1 MKIKKAIIPA
11 AGLGTRFL
19 PATKSQP
26 KEMLP
31 IIDKPTIHYIVE
43 EAVASG
49 IEEILIVTSRTK
61 KAIEDYFDKSIEL
74 EMELENKNKQ
84 ELLSTVKKI
93 SDIANIYYIRQKE
106 PKGLGH
112 AILTTK
118 SFVGN
123 EPFAVLLGDDVITSE
138 TPVLK
143 QMMDIYEK
151 YQSCVVGVQ
160 SVSWEDVNKYGIIS
174 GKFIENRISKV
185 ENMVE
190 KPLKSNAPSNL
201 AVLGRYIITP
211 DIFPILE
218 NQEAGSGGEIQ
229 LTDALCKLA
238 KTRSIYSYDFI
249 GKRYDIGN
257 KLGFLQAN
265 IEFALSRNDLKD
277 EFASYLKTLNL

>member
-1 MKIKKAIIPA
+1 MQIKKAIIPA

-31 IIDKPTIHYIVE
+31 IIDKPTIQYIVE
-43 EAVASG
+43 EAVSSG

-118 SFVGN
+118 SFVEN
-123 EPFAVLLGDDVITSE
+123 ELFAVIIGDDVITSE

-143 QMMDIYEK
+143 QMMDVYEK
-151 YQSCVVGVQ
+151 YH
-160 SVSWEDVNKYGIIS
+160 
-174 GKFIENRISKV
+174 
-185 ENMVE
+185 
-190 KPLKSNAPSNL
+190 
-201 AVLGRYIITP
+201 
-211 DIFPILE
+211 
-218 NQEAGSGGEIQ
+218 
-229 LTDALCKLA
+229 
-238 KTRSIYSYDFI
+238 
-249 GKRYDIGN
+249 
-257 KLGFLQAN
+257 
-265 IEFALSRNDLKD
+265 
-277 EFASYLKTLNL
+277 

>member
-26 KEMLP
+26 KEMMP
-31 IIDKPTIHYIVE
+31 IIDKPTIQYIVE
-43 EAVASG
+43 EAVSSG
-49 IEEILIVTSRTK
+49 IEEILIVTNRTK

-74 EMELENKNKQ
+74 EMELENKEKQ
-84 ELLSTVKKI
+84 ELLEVVKKI

-118 SFVGN
+118 TFVGN
-123 EPFAVLLGDDVITSE
+123 EPFAVLLGDDVITSK

-143 QMMDIYEK
+143 QMMEV
-151 YQSCVVGVQ
+151 YQTYKSCVVGVQ
-160 SVSWEDVNKYGIIS
+160 NVNWEDVNKYGIIS
-174 GKFIENRISKV
+174 GKLIEERISKID
-185 ENMVE
+185 NMVE
-190 KPLKSNAPSNL
+190 KPDKGTAPSNL

-218 NQEAGSGGEIQ
+218 KQEVGSGGEVQ

-238 KTRSIYSYDFI
+238 KSKPIYSYNFI

-265 IEFALSRNDLKD
+265 IEFALSRPDLKD
-277 EFASYLKTLNL
+277 EFKSYLKNLKL